1 MLPIGS
7 IIYLKEGNR
16 KIMVLNRGAMLEQL
30 TDGRKSLQM
39 LVKSIQEHD
48 EVSREANRFLLE
60 TSNVLRGSTDQHVFI
75 GALEEHNRL
84 SRKIS
89 SDFEE
94 QQEEFRRQQRQ
105 MEEEKIAIEV
115 EIKKIEK
122 EKSQ

>member
-60 TSNVLRGSTDQHVFI
+60 TSDVLRGSTDQHVFI

-84 SRKIS
+84 DT
-89 SDFEE
+89 DFGRDIGHAVRG
-94 QQEEFRRQQRQ
+94 QNLVYLHCQAFR
-105 MEEEKIAIEV
+105 A
-115 EIKKIEK
+115 
-122 EKSQ
+122 

>member
-1 MLPIGS
+1 MQVGGS
-7 IIYLKEGNR
+7 LSMDQNDLASKR
-16 KIMVLNRGAMLEQL
+16 RGLLEQL

-60 TSNVLRGSTDQHVFI
+60 TSDVLRGSTDQHVFI

-94 QQEEFRRQQRQ
+94 QQEELRRQQRQ
-105 MEEEKIAIEV
+105 LEEEQTAIEV
-115 EIKKIEK
+115 EIKKVEK
-122 EKSQ
+122 EKNQ

>member
-1 MLPIGS
+1 MQVGGS
-7 IIYLKEGNR
+7 LSMGQNDLASKH
-16 KIMVLNRGAMLEQL
+16 RGLLEQL

-60 TSNVLRGSTDQHVFI
+60 TSDVLRGSTDQHVFI

-105 MEEEKIAIEV
+105 LEEEQTAIEV
-115 EIKKIEK
+115 EIKKVEVVYNN
-122 EKSQ
+122 

>member
-60 TSNVLRGSTDQHVFI
+60 TSDVLRGSTDQHVFI